1 MVTIHTVLRELLQI
15 PGATYACA
23 AARTGDELL
32 AETGAEPVDPAVVVR
47 WARSAADFLA
57 AADDELDDL
66 MVTSRRSYRL
76 VRPVDAPG
84 LGPLLLVLCLDR
96 ARANLAVARR
106 ELAQVRL
113 EDGPPAQGAPPA
125 QAPAP
130 AAMPQS
136 PPPTARAPLPRR
148 VPSAIPPAPSRAPQ
162 VRTRWP
168 ALASPGT
175 SSLSVPAARATV
187 PQPRGG
193 AVLPVPRAGT
203 PPRPEP
209 PVPHEV
215 GPPAAPAPR
224 WADDVGTMRRL
235 LAGLRSMR

>member
-1 MVTIHTVLRELLQI
+1 MATIHTVLRELLQI

-32 AETGAEPVDPAVVVR
+32 AEAGAEPVDPAVVVR
-47 WARSAADFLA
+47 WARSAADLLA

-84 LGPLLLVLCLDR
+84 LGPLLLVLRLDR

-106 ELAQVRL
+106 ELARVRL
-113 EDGPPAQGAPPA
+113 EDDAAAQGPP
-125 QAPAP
+125 P
-130 AAMPQS
+130 AAMPQF
-136 PPPTARAPLPRR
+136 PPSAARAPLPRR

-193 AVLPVPRAGT
+193 AVLPVPRADT
-203 PPRPEP
+203 PARSEPRAPS
-209 PVPHEV
+209 EV
-215 GPPAAPAPR
+215 GPPASPAPR
-224 WADDVGTMRRL
+224 WADDVNTMRRL
-235 LAGLRSMR
+235 LAGLRSLR